1 MLRLSRSIKQTQSL
15 ISLQPSRSLSISAIR
30 MSDKIPLDADHG
42 SVGKQFQ
49 PDGKVGSTA
58 QQVGGPFDKEG
69 AVGKQFTKDGAIGGT
84 GQAAAE
90 QIQGDKKPLFDKDGA
105 IGKQFK
111 ADGAIGSVGQAVG
124 GPFAADGAVG
134 KNFNPEGAV
143 GGTIHENLGTGKK

>member
-1 MLRLSRSIKQTQSL
+1 
-15 ISLQPSRSLSISAIR
+15 

-90 QIQGDKKPLFDKDGA
+90 QIQGDKKP
-105 IGKQFK
+105 
-111 ADGAIGSVGQAVG
+111 DGAIGSVGQAVG